1 MKFLALIAV
10 ATALT
15 IDLDRGLDEDNTAWD
30 NAHARYQAALVAEN
44 AAQGQYYSAR
54 SFLRGKELNMK
65 REIRETIEQET
76 KMKAAQAVAIAKRED
91 LFNAV
96 HAVHK
101 AIESYADAQEGLVYH
116 R

>member
-15 IDLDRGLDEDNTAWD
+15 IDLDRGLDEENTAWND
-30 NAHARYQAALVAEN
+30 ANARYEAALTAEA
-44 AAQGQYYSAR
+44 AAQAKYLASR

-65 REIRETIEQET
+65 REIRETIVQEN
-76 KMKAAQAVAIAKRED
+76 KMKGAQAEATAKREE

-101 AIESYADAQEGLVYH
+101 AIEAYADSQEGVQYQ